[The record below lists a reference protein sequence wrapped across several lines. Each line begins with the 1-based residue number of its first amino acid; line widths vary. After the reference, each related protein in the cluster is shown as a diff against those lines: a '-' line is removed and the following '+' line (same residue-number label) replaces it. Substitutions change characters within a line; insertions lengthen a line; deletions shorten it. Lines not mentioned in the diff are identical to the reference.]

1 MTMQARCN
9 SQSADKLHK
18 FYKICLDNGSQVNI
32 IDLQRLSNLRTQD
45 KVCKIMGG
53 ISKTTRVGYSDGHT
67 YRVRV
72 SQYTWMIE
80 MLSSHVEIRCM

>member
-32 IDLQRLSNLRTQD
+32 IDLQ
-45 KVCKIMGG
+45 
-53 ISKTTRVGYSDGHT
+53 
-67 YRVRV
+67 
-72 SQYTWMIE
+72 
-80 MLSSHVEIRCM
+80 